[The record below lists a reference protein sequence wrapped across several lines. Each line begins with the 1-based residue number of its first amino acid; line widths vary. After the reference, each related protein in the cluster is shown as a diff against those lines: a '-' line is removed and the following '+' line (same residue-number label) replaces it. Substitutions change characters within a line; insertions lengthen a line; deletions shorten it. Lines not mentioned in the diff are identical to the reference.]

1 MKSRAKDP
9 QLWLNKGDTFHQ
21 GDREYVVVAIA
32 DATQLLVKEVGSQAT
47 VLLNVAGIAPPR
59 ALKTTGITGETS
71 VSIDLTDVPEEA
83 WEEAER
89 RREWIDPLLDP
100 YVKSSEV
107 IDDIIRQS
115 GASRATLFRWLRIY
129 RNTGLLSSLLPA
141 KRNGGRGRGRL
152 PQDVEAIIHDRI
164 ENFYLTDQQP
174 SIIETAKE
182 IRRLCSNSGLTMPHL
197 LTVRKRIEW
206 ISKREQMTRRKGARA
221 ASLFFDP
228 NKGSIPDA
236 DWPLAMVQMD
246 HTLLPIMIVDDI
258 FRKGI
263 GRPWIT
269 LAIDVYSRM
278 AVGMYLSL
286 DPPSAMSAGLCIC
299 HAIMG
304 KERWI
309 EDRKVDIEWPC
320 WGVMG
325 CIHMDNAREF
335 RGEML
340 RLACNEYDIDLQ
352 LRPVKK
358 PEYGAHI
365 ERLMG
370 TVSERLKRLPGAT
383 FSGVKEKGD
392 YDSEDK
398 ASLSFSELEQWLALM
413 IDAYHK
419 DLHTGIGTSP
429 QQKWIE
435 GLLGGNGRPPR
446 GLPARRLDEEK
457 IHLDFMP
464 FVERTVQDYGVLIDD
479 VYYFHDVL
487 RPWINARDPKHP
499 KSSRQFRFKR
509 DPRDIS
515 QIYFFDPDVQR
526 YYSIPYRDNSLPPVS
541 IWELREAKQLMKGK
555 GKTAINEHEIFA
567 VINRQR
573 KLEEES
579 AAKTK
584 AARKAVQKRTEQEKS
599 RKKKATQLPSV
610 AKPAPTLGLLLED
623 YDPSTIRSFDEDEE

>member
-115 GASRATLFRWLRIY
+115 GASRATLFRWLRTY

-152 PQDVEAIIHDRI
+152 PQEVEAIIHDRI
-164 ENFYLTDQQP
+164 QNFYLTDQQP
-174 SIIETAKE
+174 SIAETAKE
-182 IRRLCSNSGLTMPHL
+182 IRRLCSNCGLAMPHL

-206 ISKREQMTRRKGARA
+206 ISKRERMTRRKGARA

-258 FRKGI
+258 NRKGI

-286 DPPSAMSAGLCIC
+286 DSPSAMSAGLCIC

-304 KERWI
+304 KEHWL
-309 EDRKVDIEWPC
+309 EERKVDMEWPC

-335 RGEML
+335 RGDML

-358 PEYGAHI
+358 PEYGAHV

-383 FSGVKEKGD
+383 FSGVKEKGV

-398 ASLSFSELEQWLALM
+398 ATMSFSELEQWIALM

-419 DLHTGIGTSP
+419 DLHAGIGTSP
-429 QQKWIE
+429 RQKWIE

-446 GLPARRLDEEK
+446 GLPARRFDEEK
-457 IHLDFMP
+457 IQLDFMP

-479 VYYFHDVL
+479 VCYFHDVL

-499 KSSRQFRFKR
+499 KSSRLFRFKR

-515 QIYFFDPDVQR
+515 QIYFFDPDIKR
-526 YYSIPYRDNSLPPVS
+526 YYSIPYRDSSLPPVS
-541 IWELREAKQLMKGK
+541 IWELREAKQLLKGK
-555 GKTAINEHEIFA
+555 GKAAINEREIFA